1 MPISPE
7 DAGAEIQRFIT
18 GLNASKH
25 VAREKA
31 LKAFRA
37 FVEKQG
43 MEFYDDDV
51 DSLLLGDGY
60 TMGLMQWC
68 GESSTGT
75 QGALKRTAATA
86 ISLLKWLVSLRDP
99 SGDENIFLARFLQVA
114 LEDLSKMRLELHLL
128 ITGSHKGSKASS
140 RGGKSEEACEIV
152 SLILQRHRDDLGEA
166 EEISVEELLPEEDA
180 RKIFVNWLQQT
191 AMGKQDTLRLNP
203 IDNDR
208 RKNPDVSV
216 GGSKEVSGRGSDEG
230 IGEAANEGPDGFNG
244 DDTPLTWAEVD
255 QEQFVVLNSRV
266 SPVVAVD
273 MATKA
278 DEPVVDPLGLKQVD
292 LRVYQKTLVEGDTS
306 AVVEVDGADLEMPG
320 TLQAK
325 KRALLGQKDRLRLL
339 KKMQSGKERVQ
350 RKMERGRSSKSEGV
364 RGGEIGSIPESKPVT
379 REISRSVV
387 PTMEDFDPALF
398 MTVLHATASFSDI
411 RNGLESLN
419 GAKANQASEL
429 QHLVRDHFDSFVR
442 CADSIEKYA
451 SHINLELSKNM
462 EQPKEKTAT
471 RPKTLAQLRMQL
483 KLEREAESESHP
495 GGGEE
500 TWTGAGP
507 AAKSHLT
514 ELTRLMEGART
525 EAGKNFSQLL
535 QKLDNIKQASFFFFV
550 RAAQHLLSEKG
561 SILDIPR
568 EMSAC
573 MADGRYMDLVKLYR
587 KAHTTYSSSILSK
600 VRVEAGAVAQQACI
614 RLVEI
619 LRSPDVSLEEQV
631 DAVGYLQ
638 DLKYEGQEPLQACF
652 DSQKENF
659 LENAIQCREAMETLL
674 LEAFAYRQAGGR
686 SGRSN
691 DEQQQSRYHKRRS
704 SWTMSPARSSVSKSG
719 STSEDFTDSE
729 VCTFGLAWL
738 CEKDFSPTR
747 SLNRGNRFFD
757 FHDGHV
763 LLAMDMSDDDSFYE
777 NNGHLEDDRRSDG
790 MAGRV
795 RVGLQELQGM
805 ELDEDLALPLAPGV
819 DVLTHRISLARLQ
832 HVSNL
837 AWCLGSWLPHLVSL
851 AVLLIRM
858 EHSQSG
864 RATEEGGG
872 QPSPHVHIRKL
883 CGPGAYTGGTSDFAD
898 GDTASIATS
907 GPRAASTAHEASS
920 TLESDDSFVTGKR
933 DRVGTKAESEITKLF
948 ERWLNSTTSVLRAA
962 IFGDNTVSD
971 KNSSSRN
978 SVATAGR
985 VGHRLGSST
994 ISTTGRADA
1003 PLFAGNMQGGLS
1015 NKYAGEPHLK
1025 DPLDP
1030 RYLRQAFSSLA
1041 HLYDSLSQVLGGS
1054 WEGDMVLSPGL
1065 RALEKLVKEAQALH
1079 VRSEMAA
1086 LATEAKAL
1094 MDVDP
1099 WLAPEPPHPPGG
1111 TRLPHLFGA
1120 LAHQR
1125 MTDLVELLPR
1135 AEWSAAEVTHGLS
1148 DAVQCLLSCV
1158 TALGTRAYEASR
1170 VDHSNG
1176 ALLARGGGT
1185 TTTGGHHGEEGFS
1198 ADHQLL
1204 CQIGNCLQLDAV
1216 ILPELWD
1223 TAVDLFD
1230 ASRAGVVSDRKRT
1243 QKVQE
1248 KVMNK
1253 YLKRK
1258 YRELK
1263 MYVKNG
1269 WWGYARP
1276 APRSG
1281 RQDGSIS
1288 EGMKHLSHSDRAS
1301 TMRDQRRVSTITR
1314 QRTSLRLKRGTFT
1327 HTSGGSTASVAR
1339 QASMLSSK
1347 GGTSSGKVTST
1358 HGGSVVN
1365 RRTGLKAAPNISVRT
1380 PKPQSLPSYMVKVLL
1395 SLVQARLEAQEALRG
1410 LLYRRAGMHDGK
1422 MRKDILYA
1430 DFVLRESARQ
1440 ASVMEIVCDCANARV
1455 VGEGHLGAKPL
1466 DGSDPVE
1473 QAEKIAQAEFLRDAL
1488 YRFLPSATLDR
1499 VNRVIARLQAGKF
1512 EGTLGRSAGNN
1523 ANSSSSSNANPQ
1535 GSGSARDGLV
1545 RVGSLRQGRS
1555 EDGAAAE
1562 QTGNPASSVSTSDKK
1577 QASVS
1582 DSLAAAMPGS
1592 FLTATD
1598 LQELARV
1605 YVVCLK

>member
-1 MPISPE
+1 MPVSPE
-7 DAGAEIQRFIT
+7 DAGAEIQRFIA

-25 VAREKA
+25 SAREKA
-31 LKAFRA
+31 LRAFRA

-60 TMGLMQWC
+60 AMGLMQWC

-86 ISLLKWLVSLRDP
+86 IALLKWLVSLQDS
-99 SGDENIFLARFLQVA
+99 SGDDNIFLARFLQVEVEE
-114 LEDLSKMRLELHLL
+114 LRKMRLELHLL
-128 ITGSHKGSKASS
+128 ISGGQKGSKASS

-152 SLILQRHRDDLGEA
+152 SLILQHHKNDSGEA
-166 EEISVEELLPEEDA
+166 EEISVEELLPDEEA
-180 RKIFVNWLQQT
+180 GKIFVDWLQQT
-191 AMGKQDTLRLNP
+191 ALGKQNNLRLNSNG
-203 IDNDR
+203 DKGGR
-208 RKNPDVSV
+208 TPDAGMGESRERS
-216 GGSKEVSGRGSDEG
+216 GGEVDAAT
-230 IGEAANEGPDGFNG
+230 GEAGEELEGFND

-255 QEQFVVLNSRV
+255 QEQFVILSNRAG
-266 SPVVAVD
+266 PAVTVD
-273 MATKA
+273 LSTKV
-278 DEPVVDPLGLKQVD
+278 DEPVADPLGLKQID
-292 LRVYQKTLVEGDTS
+292 LRMYQRTLAEGDAS
-306 AVVEVDGADLEMPG
+306 ASAEVDGADRETSG

-350 RKMERGRSSKSEGV
+350 RNMDGGRSGKGEGG
-364 RGGEIGSIPESKPVT
+364 RGGDVGAAPEIKPSVQ
-379 REISRSVV
+379 EISRSVV
-387 PTMEDFDPALF
+387 PTTEDFDPALF
-398 MTVLHATASFSDI
+398 MTVIHAAASFSDI
-411 RNGLESLN
+411 RNGLESLD
-419 GAKANQASEL
+419 GAQANQASEL
-429 QHLVRDHFDSFVR
+429 QRLVRDHFDSFVR

-451 SHINLELSKNM
+451 SHINIELSKNK
-462 EQPKEKTAT
+462 EQPKEEITTA
-471 RPKTLAQLRMQL
+471 RPTLAQLRMQM
-483 KLEREAESESHP
+483 KAEREAEGETRPS
-495 GGGEE
+495 GGIGDA
-500 TWTGAGP
+500 WSGPGP
-507 AAKSHLT
+507 AAKSHLK

-525 EAGKNFSQLL
+525 EAGTNFSQLL
-535 QKLDNIKQASFFFFV
+535 QKLDNIKQV

-573 MADGRYMDLVKLYR
+573 MADGKYMELVKLYR
-587 KAHTTYSSSILSK
+587 KAHTTYSSSILSQ
-600 VRVEAGAVAQQACI
+600 VRVEAEAVGKQACV
-614 RLVEI
+614 RLLET
-619 LRSPDVSLEEQV
+619 LRSADVSLQEQV

-638 DLKYEGQEPLQACF
+638 DLQYEGEEPLQACF
-652 DSQKENF
+652 NGQKENF
-659 LENAIQCREAMETLL
+659 LENATQCREAMETLL
-674 LEAFAYRQAGGR
+674 LAAFAYRRSGGKRENRRDQQGSRNSARDHVSHPTRKGLSAVSPGR
-686 SGRSN
+686 SAAAKLGSTS
-691 DEQQQSRYHKRRS
+691 DDLTDTEDF
-704 SWTMSPARSSVSKSG
+704 SPARS
-719 STSEDFTDSE
+719 
-729 VCTFGLAWL
+729 
-738 CEKDFSPTR
+738 
-747 SLNRGNRFFD
+747 LNGGGGRFFD
-757 FHDGHV
+757 FHESDL
-763 LLAMDMSDDDSFYE
+763 LLAMDASDDESFHEGSRHRDDDGRFDS
-777 NNGHLEDDRRSDG
+777 
-790 MAGRV
+790 ATGRTQG
-795 RVGLQELQGM
+795 GLHELDGM
-805 ELDEDLALPLAPGV
+805 ELDEDLAVPVPSGMDA
-819 DVLTHRISLARLQ
+819 LTHRISVARLQ

-851 AVLLIRM
+851 AVLLIRL
-858 EHSQSG
+858 EHRRSERG
-864 RATEEGGG
+864 TEEGGG
-872 QPSPHVHIRKL
+872 GLSSPQVHIRKL
-883 CGPGAYTGGTSDFAD
+883 CGPGAFGGGASDYAD
-898 GDTASIATS
+898 GDTASITTS
-907 GPRAASTAHEASS
+907 GPRAASTVHEAAS
-920 TLESDDSFVTGKR
+920 TLESDDSFATGRR
-933 DRVGTKAESEITKLF
+933 DRAGTKAEKELTKIF
-948 ERWLNSTTSVLRAA
+948 EGWLNSTTFVLRAA
-962 IFGDNTVSD
+962 IFGDNTASD
-971 KNSSSRN
+971 KASP
-978 SVATAGR
+978 GR
-985 VGHRLGSST
+985 GGANAAREGRKSAS
-994 ISTTGRADA
+994 STTGAYGGADT

-1025 DPLDP
+1025 EPLDA

-1041 HLYDSLSQVLGGS
+1041 HLYDSLSQALGGS
-1054 WEGDMVLSPGL
+1054 WEGDVVLTPGL

-1120 LAHQR
+1120 LAHER
-1125 MTDLVELLPR
+1125 MLDLVDLLPR

-1170 VDHSNG
+1170 IESQSTAAPISGAG
-1176 ALLARGGGT
+1176 ALASAGGL
-1185 TTTGGHHGEEGFS
+1185 GEEGLS

-1204 CQIGNCLQLDAV
+1204 CQIGNCLQLDTV

-1223 TAVDLFD
+1223 AAVDLFD

-1281 RQDGSIS
+1281 RDSSGGELGLVSR
-1288 EGMKHLSHSDRAS
+1288 SDRAS
-1301 TMRDQRRVSTITR
+1301 NMRDQRRLSTTITK
-1314 QRTSLRLKRGTFT
+1314 QRASLRLKRGTHFAY
-1327 HTSGGSTASVAR
+1327 SSAGSTASVAR
-1339 QASMLSSK
+1339 QASMLSVK
-1347 GGTSSGKVTST
+1347 GDNPQNESGSSQARSTRRGTM
-1358 HGGSVVN
+1358 VN
-1365 RRTGLKAAPNISVRT
+1365 RRAGLQTALNLAMRT
-1380 PKPQSLPSYMVKVLL
+1380 PKPQSLPSYLVKVLL
-1395 SLVQARLEAQEALRG
+1395 SLVQARLEAKEALRG
-1410 LLYRRAGMHDGK
+1410 LLYRKAGMHDGK

-1440 ASVMEIVCDCANARV
+1440 VMEIVCDCANARV

-1488 YRFLPSATLDR
+1488 YRFLPTATLDR
-1499 VNRVIARLQAGKF
+1499 VNRVIKRLQTGKF
-1512 EGTLGRSAGNN
+1512 EGTLGRSVGNS
-1523 ANSSSSSNANPQ
+1523 ASSSSAIKAETQDAAS
-1535 GSGSARDGLV
+1535 SREGLV
-1545 RVGSLRQGRS
+1545 RVGSLRGRDK
-1555 EDGAAAE
+1555 DGAASN
-1562 QTGNPASSVSTSDKK
+1562 QLVKPATSAPATDKK

-1582 DSLAAAMPGS
+1582 DSLGAAMPGS